1 MGAACLLLDQASNLN
16 YRSVDVTDA
25 RTFSTDHLASTL
37 MACALVSP
45 CGRVELLRDASLDVK
60 DILQVTVLLGFTV
73 TSP

>member
-1 MGAACLLLDQASNLN
+1 MGAACLLSYQASNLN
-16 YRSVDVTDA
+16 YRSDDVT
-25 RTFSTDHLASTL
+25 RPSSTDHLASTL

-45 CGRVELLRDASLDVK
+45 CGRIELLRDASLDVK